1 MTGKTNG
8 TELLIA
14 HLPDLIEG
22 IGPKALLNLLK
33 DNEVLTS
40 SVLSGFRP
48 TPQAAKMP
56 VVKQR
61 IMREAEKDQA
71 LLDKMSASWVEIN
84 QRLWGRVAL
93 SSLQELKESLNEL
106 VREYGIPAFRIALI
120 MDDRE
125 DARKLVHELGGNLVE
140 AAAESRETALES
152 VKIEKT
158 KAKARARKVQSN
170 EDAQAELQ
178 ADRARLQKQIRELS
192 HRVRDLDRRLLESR
206 TRAER
211 YHGEAK
217 TLRQQLTET
226 QKSLDKAVKTAD
238 RLQRAKEASEYDK
251 SLVRRDLKLAQ
262 KEIQELSAKKPIS
275 QRTAK
280 TDPTITRPDWVA
292 IVSSLIKSQSFE
304 IAAAFCEEVKV
315 LDPENLFAHLALE
328 QIYAKT
334 NIRDKEIDE
343 CNWIAEYMSKTGQPV
358 RACAFVCRALAID
371 STQHRVQAQFRR
383 VLDNIEL
390 SDEAAVYG
398 ARRLLARLKLSN
410 PLAHRQAQKIIKQM
424 GKAHINAYD
433 NPKETLHPDKVF
445 TLSDGK
451 RSLQISTRRITDA
464 IDRNEVGVITFAQSA
479 LSYLKKTRPTLYR
492 SVAANVESHDR
503 SCAGVIS
510 GRTRPV
516 VVDGSNVAWHE
527 SLEKARLRNILNMRK
542 ELRSEGYFPIY
553 IYVDASLPY
562 QIDQQAELH
571 KLVDSGQLIMVDK
584 QTDADEAVLAR
595 ARTLACPIVSN
606 DRMADWDPEG
616 EIFKMRFAIDDF
628 GVTVYDS

>member
-1 MTGKTNG
+1 MTGKTDG

-22 IGPKALLNLLK
+22 IGPKALMNLLK
-33 DNEVLTS
+33 DNEELTAT
-40 SVLSGFRP
+40 VLSGFRP
-48 TPQAAKMP
+48 TAQSAKMP

-93 SSLQELKESLNEL
+93 SSLQELRGSLNEL
-106 VREYGIPAFRIALI
+106 VHEYGVPAFRIALI
-120 MDDRE
+120 MDDRDE
-125 DARKLVHELGGNLVE
+125 ARQIVNELGGNLAE
-140 AAAESRETALES
+140 AAAEVRETALET

-158 KAKARARKVQSN
+158 KAKARVKKSKSSEEAF
-170 EDAQAELQ
+170 EELQ

-192 HRVRDLDRRLLESR
+192 HRVRDLDRRLLETR

-211 YHGEAK
+211 YQSEGKA
-217 TLRQQLTET
+217 TRQQLSET
-226 QKSLDKAVKTAD
+226 QKLLDKAVKTAD

-251 SLVRRDLKLAQ
+251 SLIRRDLKLAQ
-262 KEIQELSAKKPIS
+262 KEIQDLSAKKSIS
-275 QRTAK
+275 QRTSK
-280 TDPTITRPDWVA
+280 TDLTITRPDWVA
-292 IVSSLIKSQSFE
+292 AVSALIKSQSFE
-304 IAAAFCEEVKV
+304 VASAFCEQVKL

-334 NIRDKEIDE
+334 NVRDKEIDE
-343 CNWIAEYMSKTGQPV
+343 CNWIAEYMSKSGQPV
-358 RACAFVCRALAID
+358 RACAFVCRALAVD
-371 STQHRVQAQFRR
+371 ATQHRVQAQFRR
-383 VLDNIEL
+383 VFDSIEL

-424 GKAHINAYD
+424 GKAYINAYD
-433 NPKETLHPDKVF
+433 NPKEMLHPDKVF

-451 RSLQISTRRITDA
+451 RSLQISTRRIADA
-464 IDRNEVGVITFAQSA
+464 IDRNEVGVITFAQNA
-479 LSYLKKTRPTLYR
+479 LSHLKKTRPTLYR
-492 SVAANVESHDR
+492 SVAANLEAHDR

-510 GRTRPV
+510 GRTMPV

-527 SLEKARLRNILNMRK
+527 SAEKARLRNILDMRK
-542 ELRSEGYFPIY
+542 ELRSEGYFPVY

-571 KLVDSGQLIMVDK
+571 KLVDSGQLIMVEK

-595 ARTLACPIVSN
+595 ARTLSCPIVSN

-616 EIFKMRFAIDDF
+616 EVFKMRFAIDDF